1 VKKRAILPVVC
12 GTLLT
17 TIAATF
23 ATISQSL
30 SSTVP
35 TVPTKIVTI
44 LKSSVNDAGQ
54 AIRYPQGGVP
64 EVTMLRV
71 EIPPGRETG
80 WHTHPVPSF
89 AYVISGTLTVAL
101 KNGRQLR
108 FTASQGLAES
118 VDVLHDGKNLGATPV
133 ELVVVYLGEKSHPIV
148 VRP

>member
-1 VKKRAILPVVC
+1 VKKRAIFPVAC
-12 GTLLT
+12 ATLLT
-17 TIAATF
+17 MIAAF
-23 ATISQSL
+23 AMTSHSL
-30 SSTVP
+30 SSAAT
-35 TVPTKIVTI
+35 TKVVTI

-54 AIRYPQGGVP
+54 AIRYPQGGIP

-80 WHTHPVPSF
+80 WHTHPAPSF

-101 KNGRQLR
+101 KDGRQLR

-133 ELVVVYLGEKSHPIV
+133 ELVVVYLGEKRHPIV